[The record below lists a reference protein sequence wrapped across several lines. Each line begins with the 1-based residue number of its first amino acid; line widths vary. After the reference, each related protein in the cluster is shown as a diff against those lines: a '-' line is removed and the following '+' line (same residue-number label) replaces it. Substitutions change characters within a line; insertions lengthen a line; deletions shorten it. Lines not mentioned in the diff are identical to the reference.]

1 MKQVPPQD
9 PNVLSTVP
17 PGSMENTHSNG
28 GNSQG
33 PETPAMVTDF
43 SVTQMVED
51 ILEHDQG
58 RRGSWTG
65 RGRFQES
72 EFQNLATKPMEKG
85 NTPLHQA
92 ASYGQLPIVR
102 LLLARGA
109 DRRSVNTLGKTP
121 LHLAAELG
129 DLEMVQTLSNDRSV
143 INMQDKSGSTALHLA
158 AMAGHHGVVQILLD
172 GGADIEARI

>member
-1 MKQVPPQD
+1 MNLNLLTFKIFSD

-65 RGRFQES
+65 RGRFQEVRFEICRIKS
-72 EFQNLATKPMEKG
+72 PFEP
-85 NTPLHQA
+85 
-92 ASYGQLPIVR
+92 SLP
-102 LLLARGA
+102 
-109 DRRSVNTLGKTP
+109 SM
-121 LHLAAELG
+121 LHLLNLKMTPVDHPMIAFN
-129 DLEMVQTLSNDRSV
+129 QSV
-143 INMQDKSGSTALHLA
+143 SYQGCMRN
-158 AMAGHHGVVQILLD
+158 
-172 GGADIEARI
+172 